1 MASRPRGK
9 EALGRQ
15 SQSDV
20 WVAGAGGDKREKEA
34 WRRNGG
40 PGSHLAPAASVARG
54 CRVWRPRRTGHCGSS
69 GCRRRGA
76 PPQSLEVWGP
86 SWRRTGTGGWAPIP
100 GAEACPTA
108 SGRKHRLRLFG
119 CNGYTGA
126 ERAGRSGA
134 RAGPARGLREPEA
147 PSAHPSAHAQF

>member
-15 SQSDV
+15 GQSDV
-20 WVAGAGGDKREKEA
+20 WVAGVGGDKREKEA

-54 CRVWRPRRTGHCGSS
+54 CRVWRPRRTGRCGSS
-69 GCRRRGA
+69 GCRRRGV

-86 SWRRTGTGGWAPIP
+86 SWRRTGKTGVAS
-100 GAEACPTA
+100 ACRTA
-108 SGRKHRLRLFG
+108 SGRKHQLRVLG
-119 CNGYTGA
+119 SNDYPGG
-126 ERAGRSGA
+126 ERAARSGA
-134 RAGPARGLREPEA
+134 GAGPARGLREPEA
-147 PSAHPSAHAQF
+147 PSAPPSAHAQF

>member
-15 SQSDV
+15 GQSDV
-20 WVAGAGGDKREKEA
+20 WVAGVGGDKREKEA

-86 SWRRTGTGGWAPIP
+86 SWRRTGKLGGGPDSRRRGVPNRAWAEAPAASIWVQRLPWRGEGGTERGTGG
-100 GAEACPTA
+100 AC
-108 SGRKHRLRLFG
+108 
-119 CNGYTGA
+119 
-126 ERAGRSGA
+126 
-134 RAGPARGLREPEA
+134 AGPARTRGA
-147 PSAHPSAHAQF
+147 